1 MLINTSARDTVCANK
16 RGRERKRE
24 RVRERRKDIEWER
37 DSVCVR
43 EREEGEREKEKKESG
58 RERNVGKRGIETGG
72 LRLTL
77 PGELAYFTN
86 YFRL

>member
-37 DSVCVR
+37 DSVL
-43 EREEGEREKEKKESG
+43 SG
-58 RERNVGKRGIETGG
+58 NKCCTGIS
-72 LRLTL
+72 
-77 PGELAYFTN
+77 
-86 YFRL
+86 